1 MSEDDNGMVE
11 VEAAV
16 DGVKDNGHTY
26 AAGDRFHMHRDLVAA
41 HVAAGQVRAAGEA
54 KQAAAP
60 RDKQQVG
67 GGTK

>member
-41 HVAAGQVRAAGEA
+41 HVAAGQVRVA
-54 KQAAAP
+54 KQGASP
-60 RDKQQVG
+60 RDKQQRG
-67 GGTK
+67 GRTK